1 MRQEIVVE
9 VRSRNQVVVLDQ
21 LIDRVQEFLG
31 DLPARVHRV
40 CRNHTGDNRGNPMS
54 LCGIDN
60 HLHVPRELLDGI
72 IVTHPGVIRTHFN
85 RPVLYVTRIFRI
97 ILQSIGNALARD
109 ASDTAT
115 DHRRVIARETRM
127 DQLSKVRVH
136 RILLHAHL
144 RDTRTHEEPC
154 IVSTI
159 AYIVCTDFFQINC
172 RSRRQNTEPR
182 HSFKIN
188 GYTTGGC
195 TALANFG
202 SDLPV
207 TVHTVCGIGRRHD
220 LEILQR
226 GTNRKVMQATLRIH
240 VILASPRFV
249 TTRIPRDE

>member
-1 MRQEIVVE
+1 
-9 VRSRNQVVVLDQ
+9 
-21 LIDRVQEFLG
+21 
-31 DLPARVHRV
+31 
-40 CRNHTGDNRGNPMS
+40 MS

-72 IVTHPGVIRTHFN
+72 VVTHPGVIRTHFN
-85 RPVLYVTRIFRI
+85 RPVLHVTRVFCI
-97 ILQSIGNALARD
+97 ILKSIGNALARD

-115 DHRRVIARETRM
+115 DHRRVIAREPRM
-127 DQLSKVRVH
+127 DQLRKVRVH
-136 RILLHAHL
+136 RILLQAHL
-144 RDTRTHEEPC
+144 GNTCTHEEPR
-154 IVSTI
+154 IVTAI
-159 AYIVCTDFFQINC
+159 ADVIRTDFLQINC
-172 RSRRQNTEPR
+172 RSRSQNTEPG
-182 HSFKIN
+182 HPFKIN

-226 GTNRKVMQATLRIH
+226 GTNRKVMQATLRVH

-249 TTRIPRDE
+249 TTSIPRDEQLGRALTHVQRKIIHNSNLVRIQFTICIDQRI